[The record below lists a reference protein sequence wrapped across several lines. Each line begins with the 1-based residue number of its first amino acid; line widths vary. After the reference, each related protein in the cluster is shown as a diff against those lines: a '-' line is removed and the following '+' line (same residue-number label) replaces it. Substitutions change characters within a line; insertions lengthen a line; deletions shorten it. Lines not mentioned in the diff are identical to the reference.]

1 MAPQD
6 DIDRIMGIM
15 ATAFD
20 PAFGEA
26 WTRRQVEGAIFQPS
40 CIYWLIAP
48 DGTIGSDSRESAGF
62 AMVRRVL
69 DEAELLLFAVAPAWR
84 RRGLGASLLQKVQSD
99 LARDGVAQMMLEMRR
114 GNPAQ
119 ALYCAY
125 GFAPIGLRPQ
135 YYRSREGTLLDA
147 ITFSCLLDE
156 QDA

>member
-15 ATAFD
+15 VTAFD

-26 WTRRQVEGAIFQPS
+26 WTRRQVESALVQPN
-40 CIYWLIAP
+40 CLYWLIAP
-48 DGTIGSDSRESAGF
+48 DGTIGADGGESAGF

-84 RRGLGASLLQKVQSD
+84 RRGLGARLLKKVQSD

-119 ALYCAY
+119 ALYCAH

-135 YYRSREGTLLDA
+135 YYRSREGARLDA

-156 QDA
+156 QSL